1 MTIEL
6 NNIKTVSREFE
17 KKQRK
22 FDQQLNDERQIVQK
36 ITLERDQFAQESRD
50 RETKI
55 LSLNNELEQIRAD
68 LTSAESTRRM
78 LQLEYDEL
86 VSIFSNFFYN
96 FLNFLDIKKR

>member
-6 NNIKTVSREFE
+6 NNIKTTSREME

-22 FDQQLNDERQIVQK
+22 FDQQLSDERQIVQK

-55 LSLNNELEQIRAD
+55 LSLNNEIDQLRTDFAN
-68 LTSAESTRRM
+68 TESTRRM

-86 VSIFSNFFYN
+86 VFVY
-96 FLNFLDIKKR
+96 LEY